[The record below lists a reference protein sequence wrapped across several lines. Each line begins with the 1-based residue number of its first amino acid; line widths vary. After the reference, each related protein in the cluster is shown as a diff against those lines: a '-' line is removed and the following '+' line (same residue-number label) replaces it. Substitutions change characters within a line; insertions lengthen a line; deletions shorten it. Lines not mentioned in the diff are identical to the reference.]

1 MVNLPHRDAQA
12 LPPRWTSSA
21 VTACLVNGLLLT
33 VVGLGLLWSTPAVLA
48 NVFILAAGLGFVFL
62 GLEIDEGRWLVP
74 LLDRA
79 RRVANRL
86 GVTPLQ
92 VLLLLDGLLLACGAA
107 SATGDEPIA
116 RSALHG
122 WLWVAGIVVTSA
134 GLWDRAER
142 PHLDRRSVIPLALA
156 TGLVL
161 LALALR
167 LVRLD
172 TIPFAG
178 NGDEGS
184 GALTGLEYL
193 RQTRSSLF
201 GTAWHSFPSFYFWLI
216 SLSQQWLGPTL
227 LAARLPSAVGG
238 TLAVLATFWAGSR
251 LYGRVQGAAA
261 ALLLAGSHVHLMF
274 SRVAVNNVWDSLFL
288 VLSIGAVWVAWMQNA
303 RWAFLL
309 TGVAVGLGQLFYPTG
324 RLLMLAV
331 PLWLVILAAIRPSAG
346 RGAGVLSLALL
357 TLVTVFPQAMFYA
370 AHPNEFI
377 APLSGVAV
385 SEISG
390 LLPGTGGSPNVSL
403 GTLPVQFRTSALGL
417 VVAPILGIYHP
428 SQPMLLPL
436 GALLFCLGGLLL
448 LREARDPRSLI
459 LLSALFGALLA
470 GTLSVEAPNGHR
482 MQGILPVLAL
492 IAARGPAW
500 LVEQTTRVPSPGLRR
515 LALGCAMAGVAFVAA
530 REARFFFYEAIPA
543 GAYGDSATYASRSI
557 SEFAADL
564 PAGTAVV
571 LFGEPRLSF
580 ANFPSLNYLIRDH
593 PICDGSWPLRP
604 DCEVNG
610 DGAAFVFLH
619 EQQATLPAIRAAYPS
634 GQQLGFEEMP
644 GNPPVV
650 AWVVSE

>member
-1 MVNLPHRDAQA
+1 
-12 LPPRWTSSA
+12 

-33 VVGLGLLWSTPAVLA
+33 VAGLALLWSTPAVLVNA
-48 NVFILAAGLGFVFL
+48 FILVVGLGFVFL
-62 GLEIDEGRWLVP
+62 GLEIDDGRWLMP

-79 RRVANRL
+79 RGMAHRL

-107 SATGDEPIA
+107 SATGDEPVA

-122 WLWVAGIVVTSA
+122 WLWVAGIVLTAA
-134 GLWDRAER
+134 GLWDRTER
-142 PHLDRRSVIPLALA
+142 PHLDRSSVIPLTLA
-156 TGLVL
+156 TGFVL

-172 TIPFAG
+172 TIPFAV

-238 TLAVLATFWAGSR
+238 TLAVLATFWTGSR

-274 SRVAVNNVWDSLFL
+274 SRIAVNNVWDSLFL
-288 VLSIGAVWVAWMQNA
+288 VLAIGAVWVAWVQNA

-331 PLWLVILAAIRPSAG
+331 PLWLLILAAIRPSAG
-346 RGAGVLSLALL
+346 RRSGVLSLALL
-357 TLVTVFPQAMFYA
+357 TLVTVLPLAMFYTS
-370 AHPNEFI
+370 HPNEFI

-390 LLPGTGGSPNVSL
+390 LLGSEGLASFSM
-403 GTLPVQFRTSALGL
+403 GTLPEQFRTSALGL
-417 VVAPILGIYHP
+417 VVAPLFGIYHP
-428 SQPMLLPL
+428 SQPMLLPP
-436 GALLFCLGGLLL
+436 GAVLFCLGALLL

-470 GTLSVEAPNGHR
+470 GTLSVEAPNAHR

-500 LVEQTTRVPSPGLRR
+500 LVEQATRAPTPGLRR
-515 LALGCAMAGVAFVAA
+515 VALGCALAGVAFVAG
-530 REARFFFYEAIPA
+530 REARFFFFEAIPA
-543 GAYGDSATYASRSI
+543 GAYGDSATFASRSI
-557 SEFAADL
+557 SEFAANL

-571 LFGEPRLSF
+571 LFGEPRLTF
-580 ANFPSLNYLIRDH
+580 ANFPSLNYLIGDR

-604 DCEVNG
+604 ECEVNR

-619 EQQATLPAIRAAYPS
+619 EQQATLPAIRAAYPT
-634 GQQLGFEEMP
+634 GQQVAFDEMP
-644 GNPPVV
+644 GNPPAL